1 MGEGVPD
8 QRGENQGMLRCY
20 QIREE
25 STIDTVLWYQTS
37 DERTKDA
44 GLVKITVE
52 RTTDTELIPDQ

>member
-1 MGEGVPD
+1 
-8 QRGENQGMLRCY
+8 MLRCY